1 MAGIRKGATDDSP
14 AGPAITDSLPNYV
27 ADELRSMITRG
38 TILPGEHLRQ
48 TQLADRFGRSK
59 VPIREALKLLSAEGF
74 LMHDRNRGYFV
85 APLEIEEARQLYK
98 MRRWIEGELLGTAEW
113 PDDTQIRQFYE
124 QFDRI
129 DSMDQNK
136 DYRSWAKALEDL
148 RYSLFDLSP
157 QKVLLREAARLWR
170 LTDRYR
176 TLLPRNP
183 GSSPE
188 RKLIDAL
195 AARDRKRLLSDYIE
209 ARKGIESRLEQVF
222 ERP

>member
-1 MAGIRKGATDDSP
+1 M
-14 AGPAITDSLPNYV
+14 
-27 ADELRSMITRG
+27 
-38 TILPGEHLRQ
+38 LPGEHLRQ

-59 VPIREALKLLSAEGF
+59 VPIREALKLLLAEGF

-98 MRRWIEGELLGTAEW
+98 MRRWVEAELLGTAEW
-113 PDDTQIRQFYE
+113 PDDPQIRQFYE

-129 DSMDQNK
+129 DSMNQNK

-195 AARDRKRLLSDYIE
+195 AARDRRRLLSDYLE
-209 ARKGIESRLEQVF
+209 ARKGIESRLEQAF
-222 ERP
+222 EQP